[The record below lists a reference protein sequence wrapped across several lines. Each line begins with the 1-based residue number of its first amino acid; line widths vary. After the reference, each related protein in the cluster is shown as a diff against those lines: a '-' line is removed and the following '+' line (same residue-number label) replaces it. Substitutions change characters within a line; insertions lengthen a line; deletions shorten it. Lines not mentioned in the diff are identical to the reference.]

1 MSEEVIGRT
10 FICLYNKLRQ
20 NENAL
25 LKDSGENCI
34 TEFGK

>member
-10 FICLYNKLRQ
+10 LICFYNKLRQ
-20 NENAL
+20 NVNAL
-25 LKDSGENCI
+25 LKDNDENCI